1 MAGISFKR
9 QTRQKLHEIIFNA
22 PDNIFSERLKEMY
35 DEELKN
41 ITKKKNIPY
50 WDDVYKKEDLA
61 D

>member
-1 MAGISFKR
+1 
-9 QTRQKLHEIIFNA
+9 
-22 PDNIFSERLKEMY
+22 MY